1 MWESNNLSF
10 KAKLESIKSIKAVF
24 WKITALLKTE
34 EKVWNVF
41 GSVFTE
47 RSSQD
52 NDIVISK
59 ENKCTIS
66 EKKKLQMW

>member
-10 KAKLESIKSIKAVF
+10 KAKWESIKSIKAVL
-24 WKITALLKTE
+24 WKISALLKTE

-47 RSSQD
+47 KGSQD
-52 NDIVISK
+52 NDIILK

-66 EKKKLQMW
+66 EKRKLQMW